1 MSRTLAIKYRPS
13 TFDEVVEQDE
23 IKTILQNQI
32 ASKDIKNAYLFV
44 GGAGTGKTTC
54 ARIFANE
61 VNNHQG
67 SPIEIDG
74 ASNNGVDNVRE
85 ISKQATTR
93 ATDCEYKIFIVDEC
107 FTGETLVTTSE
118 GQKQI
123 KDIKPKDRVATL
135 TGFNEVAYVHIKEVD
150 KSKLRCLKL
159 DDGREIVST
168 KNHLYLTTSGW
179 KLCENLQKGD
189 ELIDYKKLSKLWKTI
204 YNEKES
210 KEILQQQVSNGISKQ
225 SKIKGFDSTHLSDMW
240 KYLLCTK
247 SKQSKE
253 NLFSTVQ
260 GEVNIAIRKD
270 YNELRIWNGTT
281 ETIITKNEDSKS
293 NAQTRD
299 YKQDE
304 EYERVEWHTSSVE
317 RETRGQWSIY
327 RTPDVALSKIKRF
340 LGVRTT
346 DTNWI
351 QKEEPEPYT
360 YIIQSR
366 PWLQTDETCN
376 RSGWQEPQMEK
387 LYCKRYKKDTSS
399 QSVRVESVEIY
410 QSRDNEQHGTSNSNS
425 IFLYDLTIKG
435 HPSYF
440 VNNILVHNCHMISNS
455 AWNAMLKLI
464 EEPPLKTIFIFCT
477 TNPEKIPKTILSRV
491 QRYNFKR
498 ITTQGITSRLVKI
511 CNEEDIKATE
521 NDLNYLAKIANGHMR
536 DALTMLD
543 KVRLLD
549 NNIVTSESIASA
561 LGLNSYYELGMLFDG
576 IMQSN
581 EEVVIRVI
589 ENCHSNGNDLKLLIE
604 DEIKFVVD
612 YLKWSVT
619 KSLEYCSC
627 PDFVEDLFKSYKVDN
642 QRVKKYLGTLIEM
655 KNTIKYDEFPKDS
668 IESWLLLECL

>member
-32 ASKDIKNAYLFV
+32 ASKDIKNAYLFI

-93 ATDCEYKIFIVDEC
+93 ATDCEYKIFIIDE
-107 FTGETLVTTSE
+107 
-118 GQKQI
+118 
-123 KDIKPKDRVATL
+123 
-135 TGFNEVAYVHIKEVD
+135 
-150 KSKLRCLKL
+150 
-159 DDGREIVST
+159 
-168 KNHLYLTTSGW
+168 
-179 KLCENLQKGD
+179 
-189 ELIDYKKLSKLWKTI
+189 
-204 YNEKES
+204 
-210 KEILQQQVSNGISKQ
+210 
-225 SKIKGFDSTHLSDMW
+225 
-240 KYLLCTK
+240 
-247 SKQSKE
+247 
-253 NLFSTVQ
+253 
-260 GEVNIAIRKD
+260 
-270 YNELRIWNGTT
+270 
-281 ETIITKNEDSKS
+281 
-293 NAQTRD
+293 
-299 YKQDE
+299 
-304 EYERVEWHTSSVE
+304 
-317 RETRGQWSIY
+317 
-327 RTPDVALSKIKRF
+327 
-340 LGVRTT
+340 
-346 DTNWI
+346 
-351 QKEEPEPYT
+351 
-360 YIIQSR
+360 
-366 PWLQTDETCN
+366 
-376 RSGWQEPQMEK
+376 
-387 LYCKRYKKDTSS
+387 
-399 QSVRVESVEIY
+399 
-410 QSRDNEQHGTSNSNS
+410 
-425 IFLYDLTIKG
+425 
-435 HPSYF
+435 
-440 VNNILVHNCHMISNS
+440 CHMISNS

-498 ITTQGITSRLVKI
+498 ITTQGITDRLIKI

-543 KVRLLD
+543 KVRLLN
-549 NNIVTSESIASA
+549 NNIVTSESITSA

-576 IMQSN
+576 IMQRN
-581 EEVVIRVI
+581 EEIVIRVI
-589 ENCHSNGNDLKLLIE
+589 ENCHNNGNDLKLLIE

-627 PDFVEDLFKSYKVDN
+627 PDFVEDLFKSYKVDS

-668 IESWLLLECL
+668 IESWLLLECLI